1 MDIEGIAKAQR
12 LLDQPILQAG
22 TKEVGNNINGPSLLE
37 TPKWLPNCLGRY
49 YLYFGHHFGQN
60 IRMAF
65 SNNLTGP
72 WNIYK
77 GGVLDLKETPF
88 THERPNVKQPKWA
101 MEKGVDGLYPH
112 IASPDV
118 HINELDKSLEMFFHG
133 LDHDGEQRSLC
144 AVSNDGLTWRVRSKR
159 INQTYL
165 RLFQY
170 KHNKYALG
178 WGGQILKKNSSGI
191 FEMGPWSFGNQGHR
205 HAGVL
210 VRGDKLHI
218 VWTRIGDAPEQ
229 ILYSTI
235 DMSHPWQEWHATK
248 AQVILRPKFDW
259 EGANLPI
266 STSSIGGLAKQEH
279 ALRDPFLFEQN
290 DVVYMV
296 YTGGGETSIGIVKLF
311 LKN

>member
-1 MDIEGIAKAQR
+1 MLVAKAKR
-12 LLDQPILQAG
+12 LIDQPILQAN
-22 TKEVGNNINGPSLLE
+22 TKAIGNNLNGPSLIK
-37 TPKWLPNCLGRY
+37 TPDWLPNRLGRY
-49 YLYFGHHFGQN
+49 YLYFGHHFGLN

-65 SNNLTGP
+65 SNNLIGP
-72 WNIYK
+72 WNIYE

-88 THERPNVKQPKWA
+88 AQERPNVEQPQWA
-101 MEKGVDGLYPH
+101 AKHGVDGLYPH

-118 HINELDKSLEMFFHG
+118 HINKEEESLEMFFHG

-144 AVSNDGLTWRVRSKR
+144 AVSNDGLNWRVQSKR

-165 RLFQY
+165 RVFRY
-170 KHNKYALG
+170 NHNKYAIA
-178 WGGQILKKNSSGI
+178 WGGQILRQNSSGI
-191 FEMGPWSFGNQGHR
+191 FEMGPWSFGDRGHR

-235 DMSHPWQEWHATK
+235 DISHSWRDWYATE
-248 AQVILRPKFDW
+248 AQVILKPKFDW

-279 ALRDPFLFEQN
+279 ALRDPFLFEQS
-290 DVVYMV
+290 DEVYMV
-296 YTGGGETSIGIVKLF
+296 YTGGGETSIGIAKLF
-311 LKN
+311 